1 MTSRFSVDF
10 NELIDHGLVMLS
22 RTDDRQDVNGVPVTL
37 VEGLQVEVQDENLY
51 ADGTHEILFARGVVE
66 ANTTET
72 WAHVKWLCRL
82 DSAGISDLAAS

>member
-22 RTDDRQDVNGVPVTL
+22 RTDDRHDVNGVPVTL

-72 WAHVKWLCRL
+72 WSHVKWLCRL
-82 DSAGISDLAAS
+82 DSAGISDLAAR

>member
-1 MTSRFSVDF
+1 
-10 NELIDHGLVMLS
+10 MLS
-22 RTDDRQDVNGVPVTL
+22 RTDDRHDVNGVPVTL

-72 WAHVKWLCRL
+72 WSHVKWLCRL
-82 DSAGISDLAAS
+82 DSAGISDLAAR